1 MYNWLRGNQSNI
13 PKVEFCDFK
22 RNIAVQLCNPERM
35 SRSASPL
42 TIINPTITPTNEVT
56 PSATT
61 LTSRTLTKMKLN
73 PTVTPT
79 SELIKDHELLWI
91 KKKTQK
97 SDSRRRCFLCMKGE
111 LGKNNVK
118 KVKFACNKCK
128 VPFCLECFWIS
139 HHHPDYK
146 HYSEELPQKNMNKVD
161 PCISLSSAIESVYGN
176 EKVVDIEGVEEDA
189 VKRVY
194 PVEEELIL
202 ISNGLHCAEKTIS
215 EKKYLRILLRKCM
228 LIILN

>member
-1 MYNWLRGNQSNI
+1 
-13 PKVEFCDFK
+13 
-22 RNIAVQLCNPERM
+22 M

-42 TIINPTITPTNEVT
+42 TIINTTITPTTEVTPSAITLTT

-79 SELIKDHELLWI
+79 SDLIKDHELLWI
-91 KKKTQK
+91 KKKTPK
-97 SDSRRRCFLCMKGE
+97 SDSRRRCFLCMKGD

-118 KVKFACNKCK
+118 KVKFACNKFK

-146 HYSEELPQKNMNKVD
+146 HYSEELPQKNMYKVD
-161 PCISLSSAIESVYGN
+161 PCILLYSAI
-176 EKVVDIEGVEEDA
+176 
-189 VKRVY
+189 
-194 PVEEELIL
+194 
-202 ISNGLHCAEKTIS
+202 ISNYVVSHGVWQPALSVGRMRGRRTV
-215 EKKYLRILLRKCM
+215 YLDIGMVVLQ
-228 LIILN
+228 ITLNTRNRGFPIPLGPSIDQSTG